1 MKYFLKR
8 FFKFAI
14 VPVIITIIP
23 LYVIW
28 MSEEGKSLQA
38 IISEQERDSS
48 VVIGYTFSYI
58 DPFLKAE
65 KSRQINPDILILGT
79 SRTMQFCRSFFNP
92 AFSFYNAGGAVA
104 RIQDFCNFLEYIN
117 LQNGRGKILIISID
131 QYFFNPYWENLKV
144 APCNYEYKHSI
155 TTTLLQNIFGVY
167 SHIFS
172 GELNL
177 SQLVNSHNIGFLAK
191 MTGDGFREDGS
202 YYYHRIITDPS
213 SCSDYRF
220 RDTYTRIEEGRTRF
234 EYCTSVDK
242 KAVEMLE
249 EILIFCYN
257 HQIKLIAYLPPYAPS
272 VWKLMT
278 VSNEYA
284 DKYTYLKEI
293 EKEIRPLFEKYH
305 YPLFDFSDG
314 GAIGS
319 RDAEFIDGFHG
330 SDKTY
335 LRMMVEMVR
344 TDRTLGRYFRDTME
358 LNQLILKCQ
367 DINVAP

>member
-1 MKYFLKR
+1 MKYFLTR
-8 FFKFAI
+8 FVKFAT
-14 VPVIITIIP
+14 VPVIKSIIP
-23 LYVIW
+23 LYIIW

-38 IISEQERDSS
+38 IIGEQERDSS
-48 VVIGYTFSYI
+48 VVIGYTFLYI

-79 SRTMQFCRSFFNP
+79 SRTMQFRRSFFNP

-104 RIQDFCNFLEYIN
+104 HIQDFRNFLEYID
-117 LQNGRGKILIISID
+117 LQGGVLIISID
-131 QYFFNPYWENLKV
+131 QYFFNPQWENLKV

-155 TTTLLQNIFGVY
+155 TTALLQNIFGVY

-172 GELNL
+172 GELNI
-177 SQLVNSHNIGFLAK
+177 SQLVHSHNIGFLAK

-202 YYYHRIITDPS
+202 YYYRRIVTDPS

-220 RDTYTRIEEGRTRF
+220 RDTYTRIKEGRTRF
-234 EYCTSVDK
+234 EYCTSVDG
-242 KAVEMLE
+242 KAVEVLE
-249 EILIFCYN
+249 ELLFFCYN

-278 VSNEYA
+278 VSDEYA
-284 DKYTYLKEI
+284 DKYAYLKKI

-335 LRMMVEMVR
+335 LRMMVEMARRDKTV
-344 TDRTLGRYFRDTME
+344 GMYFRDTTQ
-358 LNQLILKCQ
+358 LNQLILKYP